1 MFLHSQPSTRLL
13 VVLALLATAPVVFG
27 QRLTDGDPVPR
38 GVDRLV
44 ITEIRNGSDRLW
56 QVTGPFGGDVTVLV
70 VDPRNADHL
79 LAGTSD
85 GLVYQSLNGGQRWRS
100 LRPGTGPGLGMAGH
114 AVTGILFDRTDTARI
129 YVSLKSINALNEG
142 DRGGGLFISGDRGA
156 TWRAV
161 DGLKEYPIRGI
172 AQSASHPEVLAV
184 AALDG
189 VYRTR
194 DLGATWEK
202 ISHPTNA
209 AMRGYHSIA
218 IDPRAPDTIY
228 VGTSHLPWKT
238 TDDGRTWRLAGS
250 AQTGMLDDSDI
261 FSIQIDEDN
270 PDTLLLSACSGIYR
284 SFDASATWTRFKGIP
299 TESRRTQII
308 RRHPTRPGTIFAG
321 TTEGLWV
328 SHFYGMADS
337 WRRVTSEHL
346 LVNSVAIHPSRPD
359 RIYLGTEDSGVLI
372 STDGG
377 ESWRTANDGLINR
390 QVGAVHADLEER
402 GRIYAGILFDGESS
416 GIYVSADGGLS
427 WKHSVNGLI
436 HRDIYSL
443 YQSPFETGSI
453 YAGTNQGIYRSDDR
467 GRSWRQLRRTPPPP
481 VGPELARPKIV
492 GSKRPRSSSQS
503 SSQRSRRQTPPSR
516 GPSRKNSL
524 PGGATT
530 PPAGPERVDLLSQV
544 FAIQSLTP
552 RHDLLTPPPAS
563 ARPWLITST
572 WDGVYLTDD
581 ESRGWWR
588 LSILGSNW
596 RRDPQVASI
605 ATTHQA
611 PGLIL
616 VGTRDGLYISNDN
629 GRTFRHQVL
638 GEHHLA
644 VRAITFDPRTART
657 IYAGTTGGFFRSF
670 DGGETWEQRGGGM
683 PVHTSAGTIRINE
696 LNPDELFLS
705 DDLRNSLY
713 FSKDRGTNWERLE
726 VGLLPSTL
734 FRSITGDPFDAH
746 RLYLGTVSGGVY
758 VLSRP
763 AE

>member
-1 MFLHSQPSTRLL
+1 MFPLSQPILRL
-13 VVLALLATAPVVFG
+13 VIVLGLLTATPDVFG
-27 QRLTDGDPVPR
+27 QRLTDGDPVSLNVNR
-38 GVDRLV
+38 SGV
-44 ITEIRNGSDRLW
+44 ITEIRNAPDRLW

-70 VDPRNADHL
+70 IDPRNADHL

-85 GLVYQSLNGGQRWRS
+85 GLVYQSLNAGQRWRS
-100 LRPGTGPGLGMAGH
+100 LRPGPGMAGQ
-114 AVTGILFDRTDTARI
+114 AVTGILFDRLDSARI

-142 DRGGGLFISGDRGA
+142 DRGGGLFLSVDRGG

-161 DGLKEYPIRGI
+161 DGLRDCPIRGI
-172 AQSASHPEVLAV
+172 AQSTSNPAVLAV

-194 DLGATWEK
+194 DRGVTWEK
-202 ISHPTNA
+202 ISHPTNW
-209 AMRGYHSIA
+209 AMRGYHSVA
-218 IDPRAPDTIY
+218 IDPRSPNTIY

-238 TDDGRTWRLAGS
+238 IDDGRSWSLAGS
-250 AQTGMLDDSDI
+250 AQTGMLDDSDV

-328 SHFYGMADS
+328 SNFFGMADS

-359 RIYLGTEDSGVLI
+359 RIYLGTEDGGVLV
-372 STDGG
+372 SGDGG
-377 ESWRTANDGLINR
+377 ESWRSANDGLINR
-390 QVGAVHADLEER
+390 QVGAVLADLEER

-427 WKHSVNGLI
+427 WKHSVEGLA

-443 YQSPFETGSI
+443 YQSPFQTGTI

-467 GRSWRQLRRTPPPP
+467 GRSWRQLKRTPPPP
-481 VGPELARPKIV
+481 PTPGPKQA
-492 GSKRPRSSSQS
+492 GSKPVRSADKIG
-503 SSQRSRRQTPPSR
+503 RRQIATKRKTTRHNSPPH
-516 GPSRKNSL
+516 
-524 PGGATT
+524 GAATS
-530 PPAGPERVDLLSQV
+530 PAVPERVDLQSQV
-544 FAIQSLTP
+544 FAIQSFTP
-552 RHDLLTPPPAS
+552 RYDPLAPSPAS
-563 ARPWLITST
+563 IRQWLIAST
-572 WDGVYLTDD
+572 WDGIYLTDD

-588 LSILGSNW
+588 LSILGSSW

-611 PGLIL
+611 PGRIL
-616 VGTRDGLYISNDN
+616 VGTRDGLYISTDN
-629 GRTFRHQVL
+629 GRTFRHQLL
-638 GEHHLA
+638 GEEHLA
-644 VRAITFDPRTART
+644 VRTIAFDPRTART
-657 IYAGTTGGFFRSF
+657 IYTGTTGGFFRSF

-683 PVHTSAGTIRINE
+683 PIHTSASTIRINE

-705 DDLRNSLY
+705 DDLRSSLY
-713 FSKDRGTNWERLE
+713 HSKDRGTNWERLD
-726 VGLLPSTL
+726 VSLLPSAL
-734 FRSITGDPFDAH
+734 FRSITGDPFDAR

-758 VLSRP
+758 VLSRT